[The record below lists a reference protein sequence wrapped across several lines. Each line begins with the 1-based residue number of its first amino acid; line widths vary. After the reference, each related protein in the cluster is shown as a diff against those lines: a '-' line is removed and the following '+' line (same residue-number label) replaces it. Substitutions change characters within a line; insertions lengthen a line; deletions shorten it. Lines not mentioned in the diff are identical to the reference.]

1 MTRIEK
7 IRQMT
12 DEELA
17 EFLSKVAE
25 LNDGPDVLLPPDY
38 VRNMQD
44 RELSG
49 YLCALDHLDTLKTC
63 NDGCRPPDFSGGGS
77 HCVEC
82 FLHWLREEGPLM
94 DGEGA

>member
-7 IRQMT
+7 IRQMP

-25 LNDGPDVLLPPDY
+25 LNDGPDVLLQPDY
-38 VRNMQD
+38 VRNMPD
-44 RELSG
+44 HELAG

-63 NDGCRPPDFSGGGS
+63 NGGYCPAGFSGGGS

-82 FLHWLREEGPLM
+82 FLRWLREEGSLM
-94 DGEGA
+94 DGEG